1 VSMISNSGS
10 DPDLRFWPTALR
22 MSSGVIVWVLHF
34 TAIYAFTALACARGF
49 GGATF
54 GAVAAATALAA
65 VLALVII
72 VKNFDAEFTRWL
84 TAAIAGAALVAILWE
99 GMTAL
104 LVPNPC
110 A

>member
-1 VSMISNSGS
+1 MI
-10 DPDLRFWPTALR
+10 ALR
-22 MSSGVIVWVLHF
+22 MSSGVIVWAVHF
-34 TAIYAFTALACARGF
+34 TVVYGFTALACARGF
-49 GGATF
+49 GGAAP
-54 GAVAAATALAA
+54 GVVAAATALAA

-72 VKNFDAEFTRWL
+72 VKNLDAEFTRWL

-99 GMTAL
+99 GLSAL